1 MENDRASKA
10 SIPKGLTSKR
20 GGARPGAGRPRKP
33 PEVEARAVELAEAL
47 GSTEEAA
54 RVLTAEG
61 TPVDASSV
69 RGWKR
74 ARAVLAPAGE
84 VTAVEAASELGEA
97 FIAPDV
103 IEAPPLPS
111 DVASAIVS
119 RADPDKARAVRRLV
133 AGMGG
138 VWDGEA
144 VASLAVTWGCAL
156 ADVQALVIEASI
168 EAGRCALPPELARE
182 EALATLRWVR
192 DKAKDAADFRSATVA
207 AGEILKIQLA
217 AQEASDVL
225 TKAQFVA
232 LARQLAA
239 AVAPWPEA
247 HKALMGVLVPSS
259 EG

>member
-1 MENDRASKA
+1 M
-10 SIPKGLTSKR
+10 PR
-20 GGARPGAGRPRKP
+20 GVAGPGKKSGRPR
-33 PEVEARAVELAEAL
+33 VLAEQVTRAL
-47 GSTEEAA
+47 EMVDAGTHSAVDAA
-54 RVLTAEG
+54 REVGVSHMA
-61 TPVDASSV
+61 VY
-69 RGWKR
+69 R
-74 ARAVLAPAGE
+74 ARWERGEAPVAAVDVGE
-84 VTAVEAASELGEA
+84 ASASSELGEA
-97 FIAPDV
+97 LIAPDV
-103 IEAPPLPS
+103 IEGSSLPS
-111 DVASAIVS
+111 DVAGAIVS